1 MITNTVSFTPTW
13 SASSV
18 VLQRY
23 LLSHLILS
31 IPRLSFLDPPSTAS
45 THLVLFFLLP
55 SLPLLPSLQFSP
67 VRFLFLHAHIW
78 RPLPLFIHSISRF
91 FFFCRWTSPFLYIPS
106 QSLSPIPFSWW
117 PPFSRLSSQS
127 LHRLHLRPSTQWPHG
142 FSQFSAR
149 SGRLSFSVG
158 TRQLFAR
165 SGRFSLSVG
174 TRQTSRSSPSYS
186 ISSIPLRSSF
196 HRGWRYPS
204 LCPYSVVISCR
215 SSSPCVSSSS
225 WQFFVSNFNWWS
237 RSSEHR
243 YLCWDQV
250 DFLLFFLYL
259 SSFCSIFFPFLLS
272 FLFFPL
278 FFYLPLRRFISLSSS
293 LAVFIFRSFPY
304 YF

>member
-23 LLSHLILS
+23 LLSPLILS

-45 THLVLFFLLP
+45 IHLVLFFLLP

-91 FFFCRWTSPFLYIPS
+91 FFCRWTSPFLYIPS

-117 PPFSRLSSQS
+117 PPFPRLSSQS
-127 LHRLHLRPSTQWPHG
+127 LHRLHVRPSTQWHHG
-142 FSQFSAR
+142 LSQFSAR

-204 LCPYSVVISCR
+204 LCPYSAVISCR
-215 SSSPCVSSSS
+215 SSSPCVSSTS
-225 WQFFVSNFNWWS
+225 WQFFVSNFSWWP
-237 RSSEHR
+237 RSFEHR
-243 YLCWDQV
+243 YLRWAQV
-250 DFLLFFLYL
+250 DFLLPSFLYL
-259 SSFCSIFFPFLLS
+259 SPFVPFS
-272 FLFFPL
+272 FLFSPYL
-278 FFYLPLRRFISLSSS
+278 FLSFFAAFYSV
-293 LAVFIFRSFPY
+293 VF
-304 YF
+304 